1 MREAEDIA
9 LRIAIPPAYDH
20 IALLRDRFF
29 PFAASLR
36 RSCADYSDA
45 AENIKNGKEKTA

>member
-9 LRIAIPPAYDH
+9 LRIAVPPAYDH
-20 IALLRDRFF
+20 IALLRNRFF

-36 RSCADYSDA
+36 RSRADHSDA
-45 AENIKNGKEKTA
+45 VDNIKNGKEKTA